1 MSPSDARARLR
12 ALEKVGHIYSH
23 ALGVVRSC
31 RTAVHAFKTVAER
44 GPWVAELSAAHARHE
59 AGDGQGAR
67 LAYARAAEAG
77 YEVNGACSPSLSRG

>member
-1 MSPSDARARLR
+1 MFPSDARARLR

-59 AGDGQGAR
+59 VR
-67 LAYARAAEAG
+67 
-77 YEVNGACSPSLSRG
+77 SPSDLERAERGERAEREG